1 MKKIGIIL
9 SAVGVLVLLYSLSLD
24 TSINGIHNFDM
35 AGKKQNFL
43 ILSGISL
50 ILGIVLFAFG
60 NNQNIQNAQG
70 FTSENNS
77 SNNSLKTFLPWI
89 IGVIVIF
96 GIYSYFKGINN
107 KAVTLEQDVKESW
120 GNVQTAYQ
128 RRNDL
133 IGNLVKTVQGAAEYE
148 KGTLTAVIEARAK
161 ATSVTIDPTNIT
173 PEQLAQFNQAQSG
186 MSSALSRLLV
196 TVEQYPSL
204 KANENFL
211 KLQDELASTENQ
223 ILTARTRFN
232 EKIEE
237 YNNYVLKAPRN
248 IILSEYKEKAFF
260 KSVAGAEKAPDVE
273 FNFDKKE
280 ETK

>member
-1 MKKIGIIL
+1 MRK
-9 SAVGVLVLLYSLSLD
+9 
-24 TSINGIHNFDM
+24 
-35 AGKKQNFL
+35 
-43 ILSGISL
+43 
-50 ILGIVLFAFG
+50 
-60 NNQNIQNAQG
+60 
-70 FTSENNS
+70 
-77 SNNSLKTFLPWI
+77 FLPWI
-89 IGVIVIF
+89 IGVGLILMVA
-96 GIYSYFKGINN
+96 SWYFNVKNGALKVNQAVN
-107 KAVTLEQDVKESW
+107 KEW
-120 GNVQTAYQ
+120 GNVETAYQ